1 MKRIVVF
8 LFVLFS
14 FRLSFAQTALS
25 LLELQQSALDHSPRL
40 QSMQKE
46 VEMAERKIPQSTSL
60 EDPKLKLAVNNL
72 PTSNFSFTMED
83 MTTKEIGVSQM
94 IPIGKFSSRKSAAT
108 KEYERAQERL
118 RFEKTDILHMVRMY
132 SYELGYIRSSIPILD
147 EMKKQLKLVI
157 DSEVA
162 ANKAG
167 TGSLS
172 NVIKANIEYNMID
185 EELIGLKQSEKE
197 DAQKII
203 YLAGIGSGTDFNVSL
218 APAFNDLSLDEIKKT
233 IISSNPELKISRLD
247 IEISRDQLSQKK
259 DEYIPDME
267 VGLSYMQRDNGN
279 GKKRDDMVSGMVT
292 FNIPVWSLG
301 KNSAMVDEMKSKTEM
316 SDASYTDKLN
326 ELNSRAEILVSQTN
340 KWRDLYR
347 LYSEK
352 LIPQTELALETIM
365 ARYKTNTTEFMPV
378 IDTVRM
384 LLRYK
389 KEQSMALTSYYT
401 AYSEIGKL
409 TGKEVLQ

>member
-1 MKRIVVF
+1 
-8 LFVLFS
+8 LLVLFS
-14 FRLSFAQTALS
+14 SQIAFSQTKKS
-25 LLELQQSALDHSPRL
+25 LVELQQYALSNNPRL
-40 QSMQKE
+40 LSMQRE
-46 VEMAERKIPQSTSL
+46 VDMAERKIPQSTSL

-72 PTSNFSFTMED
+72 PTSSFSFTQED
-83 MTTKEIGVSQM
+83 MTTKEIGLSQM
-94 IPIGKFSSRKSAAT
+94 IPIGKFSSRKDAAT
-108 KEYERAQERL
+108 REYERARERL
-118 RFEKTDILHMVRMY
+118 RLEKTDILHMIRMY
-132 SYELGYIRSSIPILD
+132 SYELVNIRYSITIFD

-162 ANKAG
+162 ANKSG

-185 EELIGLKQSEKE
+185 EDLINQRQKEKE
-197 DAQKII
+197 TVQKIR
-203 YLAGIGSGTDFNVSL
+203 YLAGFKQETDLGFDL
-218 APAFNDLSLDEIKKT
+218 APDFKELSLSEIKKA
-233 IISSNPELKISRLD
+233 ILAANPELKISKLD
-247 IEISRDQLSQKK
+247 TEISRDQLAQKK

-267 VGLSYMQRDNGN
+267 VGLSYMQRQNGN
-279 GKKRDDMVSGMVT
+279 GQKRDDMVSGMVT

-301 KNSAMVDEMKSKTEM
+301 KNSAMIDEMQSKTEM
-316 SDASYTDKLN
+316 SDALYSDKLN
-326 ELNSRAEILVSQTN
+326 DLNSRAEILVSQSV

-352 LIPQTELALETIM
+352 LIPQTELALETIL
-365 ARYKTNTTEFMPV
+365 ARYKSNTTEFMPV

-384 LLRYK
+384 LLRYR
-389 KEQSMALTSYYT
+389 KEQSMALTSYYI